1 MEMLS
6 LVLSIISLI
15 GAVISI
21 ILAIV
26 SMNSSA
32 EHERVSRE
40 NYDKTKDV
48 LAQIDKKIE
57 VIEKLNQ
64 EGYNKLQNTI
74 TNIVEKTVIP
84 QKEDIGEKMGVEF
97 LRSVMNNPKEGTE
110 MLKNLAELKDT
121 FEALGKNK

>member
-32 EHERVSRE
+32 EHERVSRG

-84 QKEDIGEKMGVEF
+84 QKEDIGEKMGMEF
-97 LRSVMNNPKEGTE
+97 LKNVMSNPKEGTE
-110 MLKNLAELKDT
+110 MLKSLAELKDT
-121 FEALGKNK
+121 FDTLNKK

>member
-6 LVLSIISLI
+6 LILSIISLI
-15 GAVISI
+15 GGVISI

-26 SMNSSA
+26 SMYSSS

-57 VIEKLNQ
+57 IIERLNQ
-64 EGYNKLQNTI
+64 ESYNKLQNTI

-97 LRSVMNNPKEGTE
+97 LKNIMNNPREGNE
-110 MLKNLAELKDT
+110 MLKNLADLKST
-121 FEALGKNK
+121 LEQFNNK